1 MPLWP
6 VGAAVIASFVEGA
19 IYLSSVTAALTG
31 AYFAGRKTRGIAAP
45 APTESEVKKVV
56 NETVKVL
63 LNLTKSGNIL
73 QGKKD
78 ILKVLEANT
87 TGNQTFD
94 ENLVVAAYNETIT
107 IKNLTFFQQS
117 LKVVEDMFWYVWPN
131 PLKADSVLPG
141 AKNSLTKKIL
151 NYFLSHFFT
160 KSQKRLLIGAPGAG
174 PKEESFFRWFFQDNL
189 NTTSTL
195 EYGAGVENNPS
206 FPPGS
211 TIKSTLGTTGRSLL
225 TSSILILFIVSLVL
239 LMLPFIFDQ
248 VVNLYEWLTTQSPRI
263 KNIQSTF
270 FGKFFKSFEQHQLQ
284 KVEQEAEIQNIEA
297 AEILEEAVEKV
308 EEAKEDLRASLVKEK
323 QEEQQQQGINDDEK
337 LAKVRAEAQAARAR
351 AEVAEALA
359 RESVKNAQQAQAV
372 AREVHVVISQLEPK
386 ATFYEPAPIPINRY
400 LSPTLRSRR
409 AATGRFNIKSFP
421 LRKRRSP
428 SVVRRPSPS
437 VKRRSPSVKRRL
449 PSVKRRSPSV
459 KRRLPSVKRR
469 SPSVK
474 RRKSKSVKFRR
485 T

>member
-1 MPLWP
+1 MPVFP

-31 AYFAGRKTRGIAAP
+31 AYFAGRKTRGIAAL
-45 APTESEVKKVV
+45 APTEAEVKKVV

-63 LNLTKSGNIL
+63 LNLTKSGNVL

-78 ILKVLEANT
+78 LLQVLKANT

-117 LKVVEDMFWYVWPN
+117 LKVVEDMFWYLWPN
-131 PLKADSVLPG
+131 PLTAADNSVLPG

-151 NYFLSHFFT
+151 NYLSHFFT

-211 TIKSTLGTTGRSLL
+211 TIKSTGRSLL

-248 VVNLYEWLTTQSPRI
+248 VVNLYEWLTTQSPTI
-263 KNIQSTF
+263 KNKQSTF
-270 FGKFFKSFEQHQLQ
+270 FGKFFKSFEQDQLQ

-323 QEEQQQQGINDDEK
+323 EEEQQQHIINDDEK

-400 LSPTLRSRR
+400 LSPILRSRR
-409 AATGRFNIKSFP
+409 ERFNIKSFP

-428 SVVRRPSPS
+428 SVVRRRSPS
-437 VKRRSPSVKRRL
+437 SVVRRRSPSVKRRL

-459 KRRLPSVKRR
+459 KKRT
-469 SPSVK
+469 PIVK

>member
-1 MPLWP
+1 MPYIYA
-6 VGAAVIASFVEGA
+6 VGAAVASFVEGA
-19 IYLSSVTAALTG
+19 IYLSCVTSALVG
-31 AYFAGRKTRGIAAP
+31 AYFVGRKTRGIAAP
-45 APTESEVKKVV
+45 PTESEVKKVV

-107 IKNLTFFQQS
+107 IKNLTLFQQS

-131 PLKADSVLPG
+131 PLKAADNSVLPG

-151 NYFLSHFFT
+151 NYLSHFFT

-239 LMLPFIFDQ
+239 LILPFIFDQ
-248 VVNLYEWLTTQSPRI
+248 VVNLYEWLTTQSPTI
-263 KNIQSTF
+263 KNKQSTF
-270 FGKFFKSFEQHQLQ
+270 FGKFFKSFEQNQLK
-284 KVEQEAEIQNIEA
+284 KVVQEAEIQSIEA
-297 AEILEEAVEKV
+297 EEFLEEAIEKV
-308 EEAKEDLRASLVKEK
+308 EEAKEDLRASLAKEK
-323 QEEQQQQGINDDEK
+323 QEEKQQQGINDDEN

-372 AREVHVVISQLEPK
+372 AREVHVVISQIQPR
-386 ATFYEPAPIPINRY
+386 ATFYEPAPINRY
-400 LSPTLRSRR
+400 ISPTLRSRR
-409 AATGRFNIKSFP
+409 AATGRFKSP
-421 LRKRRSP
+421 IRNRRSP
-428 SVVRRPSPS
+428 YVVRRRKSPS
-437 VKRRSPSVKRRL
+437 VRRRKTPSVR
-449 PSVKRRSPSV
+449 
-459 KRRLPSVKRR
+459 
-469 SPSVK
+469 
-474 RRKSKSVKFRR
+474 RRKSKSVKRRR